1 MEETPNT
8 NSSINS
14 VKFGSYEPDF
24 DEKQEEQIKENYT
37 EVNPDNL
44 DEDPQ
49 LSGQKYVIL
58 SFLSPEGILNCK
70 ERAVKVRG
78 VFDTLEQA
86 QEHCTKLE
94 KIDKYFKMF
103 IGEVGKWLDFDP
115 PAERVE
121 KEMTSNKQ
129 YQKLL
134 DAQRDQRMKNI
145 NDLAGK
151 YKEMSDKKEK
161 GKSERILENKKSNAA
176 ENLTSAPSST
186 LANNA
191 KAPEPKTAVKSKQ
204 RNNVESLK
212 KNMKKILET
221 RQQLKQQHE
230 ELASETEASGQD
242 QTDKNLEEIKKI
254 IKERQS

>member
-1 MEETPNT
+1 MDDVPTAN
-8 NSSINS
+8 IG

-24 DEKQEEQIKENYT
+24 DKTPDAPVKEKYT

-49 LSGQKYVIL
+49 ISGQKYVIL

-78 VFDTLEQA
+78 VFDTMEQA

-94 KIDKYFKMF
+94 KTDKYFKLF

-134 DAQRDQRMKNI
+134 DAQREQRMKNI
-145 NDLAGK
+145 NELAGK
-151 YKEMSDKKEK
+151 YKEFSDKKDK
-161 GKSERILENKKSNAA
+161 GRSERILENKKSNAA
-176 ENLTSAPSST
+176 ENLTSTNVKTDENKTTEEHLAPT
-186 LANNA
+186 KA
-191 KAPEPKTAVKSKQ
+191 KKQ
-204 RNNVESLK
+204 RNNIDAIRR
-212 KNMKKILET
+212 NMNKTLQA
-221 RQQLKQQHE
+221 RQNRNNDQQ
-230 ELASETEASGQD
+230 ATTGQD
-242 QTDKNLEEIKKI
+242 ETDKNIAAIKQI
-254 IKERQS
+254 IKDRKS